1 MQLHR
6 NRFQSLVAAVGF
18 ATLGLTVVGLGPV
31 GFSAPAHAQEDGAS
45 DESGSSDTERSETD
59 SGSDDDTSQPED
71 QPIQDQPFGGQEKP
85 LASYVSEAQTKMNE
99 MQAIRQVGLRKLE
112 EARKS
117 KDALALQCVNENLAT
132 IKAMVS
138 LGTKAKSGV
147 ERAVASGDRDKAK
160 REMGKLNAAASKTS
174 QAGASV
180 RNCAGGDAVDTS
192 TEVEVLVD
200 ESIGDSDPYYGNN
213 GQFSDPAN
221 NVVNNNGGTTSAGT
235 DSGTTNPPPPP
246 TTGFQ

>member
-6 NRFQSLVAAVGF
+6 NRKQSLVAAVAF
-18 ATLGLTVVGLGPV
+18 ATLGLTV
-31 GFSAPAHAQEDGAS
+31 GFTSATHAQEDGVEDSPPAPEQPQ
-45 DESGSSDTERSETD
+45 DEPISE
-59 SGSDDDTSQPED
+59 
-71 QPIQDQPFGGQEKP
+71 QPFGAQEKP
-85 LASYVSEAQTKMNE
+85 LSSYVSEANTKMNE
-99 MQAIRQVGLRKLE
+99 MQAILKVGNRKLD

-132 IKAMVS
+132 IKAMVR

-147 ERAVASGDRDKAK
+147 ERAVAASDRDKAK
-160 REMGKLNAAASKTS
+160 REMGKLTAAASKTS

-192 TEVEVLVD
+192 TEVEILVD
-200 ESIGDSDPYYGNN
+200 DSIGAQDAYYGNN
-213 GQFSDPAN
+213 GQFADPAN
-221 NVVNNNGGTTSAGT
+221 NVVNNNGSTTSAGT
-235 DSGTTNPPPPP
+235 DSGATNPPPPP